1 MRLIKIVLGLILAI
15 HFTHSWAEDTKIE
28 SSTNAETS
36 VQQPTPQDDDEID
49 AAPDNTDLTDADNTE
64 SK

>member
-15 HFTHSWAEDTKIE
+15 HFTHSWAEDTEAK
-28 SSTNAETS
+28 SSTNTKATI
-36 VQQPTPQDDDEID
+36 QQPTSQDDDEID
-49 AAPDNTDLTDADNTE
+49 AAPDNNEMSESDTVE

>member
-1 MRLIKIVLGLILAI
+1 MRLIKMALGFILAI
-15 HFTHSWAEDTKIE
+15 YFTHSWAEDTEIK

-49 AAPDNTDLTDADNTE
+49 AAPDNTYLTDADNTE

>member
-1 MRLIKIVLGLILAI
+1 MHLIKMALGFTLAI
-15 HFTHSWAEDTKIE
+15 HFTHSWAEDTEVKP
-28 SSTNAETS
+28 STNTEIT

-49 AAPDNTDLTDADNTE
+49 AAPDNTDFSDANNAE